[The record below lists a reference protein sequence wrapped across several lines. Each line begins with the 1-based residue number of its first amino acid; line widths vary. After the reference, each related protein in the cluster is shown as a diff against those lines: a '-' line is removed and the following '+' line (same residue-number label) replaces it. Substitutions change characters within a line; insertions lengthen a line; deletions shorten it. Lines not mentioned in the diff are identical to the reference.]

1 MIVSAS
7 KRYFQIGMEESCFA
21 DLQIRMLMQIKEVV
35 SNLIQIQPLLFVVC
49 GPGGD

>member
-1 MIVSAS
+1 M
-7 KRYFQIGMEESCFA
+7 GMEESCFA

-35 SNLIQIQPLLFVVC
+35 SKLNLIQPLLFVVR